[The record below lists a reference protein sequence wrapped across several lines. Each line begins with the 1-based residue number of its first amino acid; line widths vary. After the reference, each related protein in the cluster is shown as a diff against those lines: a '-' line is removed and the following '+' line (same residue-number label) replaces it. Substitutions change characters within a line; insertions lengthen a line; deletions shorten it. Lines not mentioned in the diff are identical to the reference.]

1 MVNHVF
7 VTDHLQPH
15 PACVPLQTLTRY
27 DAPARS
33 PYCSTSDRSAILGDI
48 EQAKAA
54 GMAVDEQ
61 CLRRRP
67 EADTDRHLA
76 VTGAYL

>member
-1 MVNHVF
+1 MLVHCAGQLTTPNLPP
-7 VTDHLQPH
+7 D
-15 PACVPLQTLTRY
+15 ADPLRCASQE
-27 DAPARS
+27 

>member
-1 MVNHVF
+1 
-7 VTDHLQPH
+7 
-15 PACVPLQTLTRY
+15 
-27 DAPARS
+27 
-33 PYCSTSDRSAILGDI
+33 LGDI